1 MGPWGFIIP
10 FSFLPHVFEIFY
22 NKKLKT
28 KNELLLLER
37 RLGQLFL
44 SAWEHGGGPGGLEPV
59 CQRRRPSQLS
69 LSLHLNAFSPL
80 ASAMRVQVDTGQT
93 LFYLTPWL
101 FSSGLGGHSWDSPFF
116 NLQQ

>member
-69 LSLHLNAFSPL
+69 LSPFECLLSPSQCNEGAGGHRADTVLSYPL
-80 ASAMRVQVDTGQT
+80 A
-93 LFYLTPWL
+93 LFFW
-101 FSSGLGGHSWDSPFF
+101 FGWA
-116 NLQQ
+116 